1 MTTNFIETR
10 PLKPL
15 FFAYLYPALIGMILM
30 SVNILVDGIFVSQ
43 GIGPTALA
51 GINIAVPIFSI
62 LLSISLWIGVGG
74 ATLYSIALGRGNV
87 TKAQRIFSLSFL
99 MMFVIVSII
108 IVASL
113 WKMEFISYLFGAD
126 AQTYPYVKDYLYIV
140 LVFGMIYT
148 IENLLSIFIR
158 NDGNP
163 KLAMA
168 GLIVTSIVNIILNY
182 LFIFVWSY
190 GVAGVALATVIS
202 TVIGTLVLC
211 MHFIDKQN
219 QLKFV
224 WFCWNRRDAWKI
236 MNIGL
241 PSFIVEGSLAMM
253 VVLYNVTFLYYF
265 GTIGVTA
272 FAMVNY
278 LHVVLLMVFLGVG
291 MGMQPLVS
299 YHYGARLMN
308 RVKGLLKISLQTGA
322 VIGIGISL
330 LAMVFPSPILSVFG
344 SESVE
349 GSELA
354 INGFKYFA
362 IGYIFLG
369 INMVLAEFFQAIE
382 KVRLATIIILL
393 RSMIL
398 FIPLLLLLPK
408 ILGAYAIWWVF
419 PITEGV
425 TTILIGVYFALK
437 RKRSGQILLKQ
448 VAENSFVEEQMN
460 I

>member
-1 MTTNFIETR
+1 M
-10 PLKPL
+10 L
-15 FFAYLYPALIGMILM
+15 LM

-74 ATLYSIALGRGNV
+74 ATLYSISLGRGDIR
-87 TKAQRIFSLSFL
+87 KAQGVFSLSVL
-99 MMFVIVSII
+99 MMVIIVSII
-108 IVASL
+108 IAISL
-113 WKMEFISYLFGAD
+113 WKMEAISYLFGAD
-126 AQTYPYVKDYLYIV
+126 AQTYPFVRDYLYIV

-148 IENLLSIFIR
+148 VENLLSIFIR

-190 GVAGVALATVIS
+190 GVTGVALATVLS
-202 TVIGTLVLC
+202 TVIGTMILC
-211 MHFIDKQN
+211 THFMSKN
-219 QLKFV
+219 SRLKFI
-224 WFCWNRRDAWKI
+224 WSCWNRQDAWRI
-236 MNIGL
+236 LGIGL
-241 PSFIVEGSLAMM
+241 PSFIVEGSLAIMI
-253 VVLYNVTFLYYF
+253 VLYNVTFLHYF
-265 GTIGVTA
+265 GTVGVMA

-299 YHYGARLMN
+299 YHYGARLID

-322 VIGIGISL
+322 VIGLGLSL
-330 LAMVFPSPILSVFG
+330 LAMIFPGPILSVFG
-344 SESVE
+344 SESAK

-382 KVRLATIIILL
+382 KVRIATVIILL
-393 RSMIL
+393 RSIIL
-398 FIPLLLLLPK
+398 FIPLLIVLPK
-408 ILGAYAIWWVF
+408 YFDAQAIWWVF
-419 PITEGV
+419 PITEGI
-425 TTILIGVYFALK
+425 TTITVGFYFVLK
-437 RKRSGQILLKQ
+437 RSKQRSKRNILPD
-448 VAENSFVEEQMN
+448 VTEQSQMER